1 MTTPV
6 TYLPQEPLAYLG
18 GSDNPQYPPLY
29 PRYTSP
35 YLEGLTADDTECLQT
50 GLDFTPG
57 VRLTQLTMAGD
68 PLPTP
73 RPPTERYCG

>member
-1 MTTPV
+1 MTTLV
-6 TYLPQEPLAYLG
+6 TRLPQGPLAYLVALIVP
-18 GSDNPQYPPLY
+18 SI

-35 YLEGLTADDTECLQT
+35 YTEGLTADDTECLQT

-57 VRLTQLTMAGD
+57 VRLTQLTLAGN